1 MPHEVVGC
9 RMNVR
14 AARLIEHGKPLEVQQ
29 VDLPT
34 PADDE
39 VLVELAYGGVN
50 PVDGYNAAGRVNPD
64 GALPRTLGAEAV
76 GHVDGVAVVVA
87 GGGLGSVRD
96 GVFAEAAVVPRTS
109 VVEIPDGVSLRDA
122 AGVGIVGL
130 TAFETV
136 EIAEIGPADRLLVLA
151 GSGAVGLAAI
161 SYAVSKGAQVWGQ
174 TGNQAKADAIL
185 AMGAARAVVTDAVG
199 LTSEVQAFEPTA
211 VIDSLGGEFT
221 AAALAALAPR
231 GRLLIFGASSGPEGK
246 VQLLQLYRKQQ
257 RILSYGGLIAT
268 VPERRA
274 GIAGAL
280 AALAGGQLRIH
291 VGAERSLDEVNE
303 AFALVS
309 GRKVTGKVIL
319 KLR

>member
-1 MPHEVVGC
+1 MI
-9 RMNVR
+9 VR
-14 AARLIEHGKPLEVQQ
+14 AARLIEHGKPLELQQ
-29 VDLPT
+29 VELPT

-39 VLVELAYGGVN
+39 VLVELAYAGVN

-64 GALPRTLGAEAV
+64 GPLPRTLGAEAV

-109 VVEIPDGVSLRDA
+109 VVEIPDGVALRDA

-161 SYAVSKGAQVWGQ
+161 SYAVSRGAQVWGQ
-174 TGNQAKADAIL
+174 TGNQSKADAII
-185 AMGAARAVVTDAVG
+185 AMGADRAVVSDAAG
-199 LTSEVQAFEPTA
+199 LTEAVQAFEPTA

-221 AAALAALAPR
+221 PAALAALAPR
-231 GRLLIFGASSGPEGK
+231 GRLLIFGASAGPEGK

-291 VGAERSLDEVNE
+291 IGAERSLDEVNE

-309 GRKVTGKVIL
+309 GRKVSGKVIL

>member
-1 MPHEVVGC
+1 MSA
-9 RMNVR
+9 R
-14 AARLIEHGKPLEVQQ
+14 AARLVEHGKPLEVQQ
-29 VDLPT
+29 VELPT

-39 VLVELAYGGVN
+39 VFVELAYGGVN
-50 PVDGYNAAGRVNPD
+50 PVDVYNAAGKVNPD
-64 GALPRTLGAEAV
+64 GPLPRTLGAEAV

-109 VVEIPDGVSLRDA
+109 VVEIPDGVALRDA

-136 EIAEIGPADRLLVLA
+136 EIAEIGPVDRLLVLA

-174 TGNQAKADAIL
+174 TGNQAKADAII
-185 AMGAARAVVTDAVG
+185 AMGAQRAVVSDAAG
-199 LTSEVQAFEPTA
+199 LTEAVQAFEPTA

-221 AAALAALAPR
+221 PAALAALAPR

-257 RILSYGGLIAT
+257 RILSYGGLSAT

-291 VGAERSLDEVNE
+291 IGAERSLDEVNE

>member
-1 MPHEVVGC
+1 
-9 RMNVR
+9 MNVR
-14 AARLIEHGKPLEVQQ
+14 AARLIELGKPLEVQQ
-29 VDLPT
+29 VELPT

-50 PVDGYNAAGRVNPD
+50 PVDGYNAAGKVNPD
-64 GALPRTLGAEAV
+64 GPLPRTLGAEAV

-87 GGGLGSVRD
+87 GGGLGSARD

-109 VVEIPDGVSLRDA
+109 VVEIPDGVALRDA

-136 EIAEIGPADRLLVLA
+136 EIAQIGPADRLLVLA

-231 GRLLIFGASSGPEGK
+231 GRLLIFGASAGPEAK
-246 VQLLQLYRKQQ
+246 IQLLQLYRKQQ

-291 VGAERSLDEVNE
+291 IGAERSLDEVNE
-303 AFALVS
+303 AFALVAS
-309 GRKVTGKVIL
+309 RTVTGKVIL

>member
-1 MPHEVVGC
+1 VI
-9 RMNVR
+9 VR
-14 AARLIEHGKPLEVQQ
+14 AARLIEHGKPLELQQ
-29 VDLPT
+29 VELPT

-39 VLVELAYGGVN
+39 VLVELAYAGVN

-64 GALPRTLGAEAV
+64 GPLPRTLGAEAV

-109 VVEIPDGVSLRDA
+109 VVEIPDGVALRDA

-161 SYAVSKGAQVWGQ
+161 SYAVSRGAQVWGQ
-174 TGNQAKADAIL
+174 TGNQSKADAII
-185 AMGAARAVVTDAVG
+185 AMGADRAVVSDAAG
-199 LTSEVQAFEPTA
+199 LTEAVQAFEPTA

-221 AAALAALAPR
+221 PAALAALAPR
-231 GRLLIFGASSGPEGK
+231 GRLLIFGASAGPEGK

-291 VGAERSLDEVNE
+291 IGAERSLDEVNE

-309 GRKVTGKVIL
+309 GRKVSGKVIL